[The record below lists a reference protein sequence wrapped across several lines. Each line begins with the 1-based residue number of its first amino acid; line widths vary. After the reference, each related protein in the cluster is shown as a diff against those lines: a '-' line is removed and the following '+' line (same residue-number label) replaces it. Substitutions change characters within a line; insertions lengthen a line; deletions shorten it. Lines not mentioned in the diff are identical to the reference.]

1 MSESRDKKLRK
12 LVQQLDVPNLD
23 ENDIKAMALAVIYDV
38 EGDNTWAQK
47 VKLEALRLL
56 KDIITEEKKVTKSR
70 DLNNDDILGI
80 LKSES
85 GNTNKKSERN

>member
-1 MSESRDKKLRK
+1 MSEDQREKKLRK
-12 LVQQLDVPNLD
+12 LISKLDVPTLD

-56 KDIITEEKKVTKSR
+56 KDIVVKPEPKKSKELGQNDILSI
-70 DLNNDDILGI
+70 LNNGQ
-80 LKSES
+80 KS
-85 GNTNKKSERN
+85 NKAERN